1 MSLKEQEYFLA
12 IAEEQNI
19 TKAAQKLHVSQ
30 PSLTQQLQR
39 TEKELGCELLIRTN
53 SGVRLT
59 EAGNAYFRM
68 SRQMLQLFEN
78 FQVEIGQ
85 LKHMERGKLRIG
97 ASWYLSDTFLSS
109 AVTQFAKRYPGI
121 QIDCMENRTS
131 ILMEELAAGQVDLA
145 VVSRYPHESDIGRKR
160 LDYRPLYRDRFCVVA
175 PPDFPLRREENYPW
189 LDTETLQGQPL
200 IMFHSNQRIRE
211 ITDRVL
217 ARANITPQIRMT
229 VYGFPIAL
237 AQVAAGVGIAILPYG
252 YMASVQGQYNV
263 QVFSLDP
270 KLSAYWDIGIYSQ
283 HGEIMTFAL
292 KAFVEMAEK
301 MKYEAVREDQNFVE
315 DGLVN
320 PL

>member
-1 MSLKEQEYFLA
+1 MALKEQEYFLA
-12 IAEEQNI
+12 IAEELNI

-59 EAGNAYFRM
+59 EAGSAYLRM
-68 SRQMLQLFEN
+68 SRQMLQLAEN

-97 ASWYLSDTFLSS
+97 ASWYLTDTFLST

-121 QIDCMENRTS
+121 QIDCMENRTND
-131 ILMEELAAGQVDLA
+131 LMEALAAGQIDLA
-145 VVSRYPHESDIGRKR
+145 VVSRYPHESDAGRKR
-160 LDYRPLYRDRFCVVA
+160 LDYHPLYRDRFCVVA
-175 PPDFPLRREENYPW
+175 PPDFPLQREKNHPW
-189 LDTETLQGQPL
+189 LDTETLRGQPI

-252 YMASVQGQYNV
+252 YMKSLQRQYNV
-263 QVFSLDP
+263 KTFSLDP
-270 KLSAYWDIGIYSQ
+270 KLAAYWDIGLYFQ
-283 HGEIMTFAL
+283 RCEIMPFAL
-292 KAFVEMAEK
+292 KAFLDMAETVK
-301 MKYEAVREDQNFVE
+301 DQVVRKEQN
-315 DGLVN
+315 LVGIGPDN